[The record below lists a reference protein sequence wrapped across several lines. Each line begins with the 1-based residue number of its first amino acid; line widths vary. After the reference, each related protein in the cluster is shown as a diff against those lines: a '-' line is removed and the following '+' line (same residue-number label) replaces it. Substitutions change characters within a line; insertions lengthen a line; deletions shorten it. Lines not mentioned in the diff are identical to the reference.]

1 MPRSNRMA
9 PDAAC
14 AMALAVVSWAAG
26 ICTTEACARGGE
38 TGFPSFTL
46 ESSTRGINYPVQG
59 VPQANGLYGFGVGCI
74 DLDLDGDDDLV
85 CIGKFSGAV
94 GVYANNGAGQF
105 TDVSLASGIGALSG
119 ASALV
124 SADLDGDRLP
134 ELIFTQINGPVR
146 VYRNQGAL
154 RFVPHALDGAFGPAS
169 VTKAVSLAD
178 IDGDGDLDFYLAN
191 YPLNNTPGGGERNR
205 LLRNDGT
212 ALVDLAPAL
221 GMNAPART
229 FLGVFTDI
237 DLDGDPDLYVS
248 NDRGHLAPFF
258 QGNQLWRN
266 DRGGVF
272 TDISAGSGADVQ
284 LYSMGVASGD
294 FDGNGAPDLL
304 MTNIASAEPPVF
316 GVNPLLLGQ
325 GNGQFIRSET
335 QWQVDDF
342 HTGWGALFLDVD
354 HNGHLDLFVNHQG
367 SQNALWTNSGVP
379 PATLVPGAAG
389 AVGALNLWNY
399 STSCADLDRDGDL
412 DLVVLGL
419 GSNILLYMNHAGD
432 GQPSVRIRVEGIGR
446 NTGAIG
452 SRVELR
458 TGKRT
463 QFREIQAGGVGYLG
477 QNTLEAHFGLGGL
490 AAASGA
496 TVRFPDGATRELSVI
511 PSGAYLVVHPALL
524 GDGNYDHA
532 LTVADRTI
540 CEGCIA
546 AATPPR
552 AGSPCARF
560 DYNGDLRLDAV
571 DLAAF
576 ESHLAHERADLD
588 HDGVVGSRD
597 LAILLNQW
605 DLPGPADL
613 NDDGKAGPADIAL
626 LLTSWG

>member
-1 MPRSNRMA
+1 MA
-9 PDAAC
+9 PAVAC
-14 AMALAVVSWAAG
+14 ALALSAVAWISESWTGQPWTPSAWAL
-26 ICTTEACARGGE
+26 GGE
-38 TGFPSFTL
+38 TGFPNFTL
-46 ESSTRGINYPVQG
+46 ESSPRGINYVVQG
-59 VPQANGLYGFGVGCI
+59 VPQANGLYGFGVGCV

-105 TDVSLASGIGALSG
+105 TDLSLASGIGALSG

-134 ELIFTQINGPVR
+134 ELIFTQVNGPVR
-146 VYRNQGAL
+146 VYRNQGSL
-154 RFVPHALDGAFGPAS
+154 RFVPHALDGAFGQAS
-169 VTKAVSLAD
+169 VTKAISLAD
-178 IDGDGDLDFYLAN
+178 IDADGDLDFYLAN
-191 YPLNNTPGGGERNR
+191 YPLNNSPGGGERNR

-212 ALVDLAPAL
+212 ALVDLAPQL

-248 NDRGHLAPFF
+248 NDRGHLAPFY

-266 DRGGVF
+266 DGHGAF
-272 TDISAGSGADVQ
+272 TDISAGSGANVQ

-304 MTNIASAEPPVF
+304 TTNIASAEPPVF

-325 GNGQFIRSET
+325 GNGQFVRGET
-335 QWQVDDF
+335 RWQVDDF
-342 HTGWGALFLDVD
+342 HTGWGTLFLDVD

-367 SQNALWTNSGVP
+367 SQNALWINSGSP
-379 PATLVPGAAG
+379 PATVVPGAAG
-389 AVGALNLWNY
+389 AVGVTNMWNY
-399 STSCADLDRDGDL
+399 STACSDLDRDGDL

-432 GQPSVRIRVEGIGR
+432 GQPSVRIRLEGAGR

-490 AAASGA
+490 SAANGA
-496 TVRFPDGATRELSVI
+496 TIRFSDGATRELSVV
-511 PSGAYLVVHPALL
+511 PAGAYLVVHPALL
-524 GDGNYDHA
+524 GDGNFDHA
-532 LTVADRTI
+532 LTPADRPI
-540 CEGCIA
+540 CEACVA
-546 AATPPR
+546 AAAPPR

-560 DYNGDLRLDAV
+560 DYNGDLRLDAA

-576 ESHLAHERADLD
+576 EAALAHARADLD
-588 HDGVVGSRD
+588 ADGTVGSRD
-597 LAILLNQW
+597 MAILLNQW

-613 NDDGKAGPADIAL
+613 DGDGKAGPPDVAL
-626 LLTSWG
+626 LLQSWG